1 MNMRTQNDLLQLAG
15 QYATER
21 RVPVNTIVK
30 EILHYEIL
38 YALGQSGA
46 SSALTFQG
54 GTALRLCYQGTRY
67 SEDLDFAAGASFD
80 AATMEPFADLLR
92 REIGEAYGLSV
103 EIKAPKDKP
112 ASDGVTVDRWSARI
126 RVPQADPSIP
136 QNQVINI
143 EVASVPAHDPDLV
156 AVAANYPHLPAP
168 HKQMLILAESKQEI
182 LADKIV
188 ALGARPFLK
197 ARDIWDIKFLT
208 DLGTELD
215 VDLVAKKLA
224 DYGWEETRF
233 KECLNEQLEKLKTP
247 EKAAAFTQ
255 EMSRFVDVV
264 VAKQLENPAVVKAYM
279 QRSYALGTSA
289 MEQSLAPRPAAPSPW
304 R

>member
-1 MNMRTQNDLLQLAG
+1 MNMRTQSDLLQLAG
-15 QYATER
+15 RYATER

-46 SSALTFQG
+46 SNALAFQG

-67 SEDLDFAAGASFD
+67 SEDLDFAAGTSFD
-80 AATMEPFADLLR
+80 PATMMPFADLLQ
-92 REIGEAYGLSV
+92 REIGEAYGLEV
-103 EIKAPKDKP
+103 NIKAPKDRP
-112 ASDGVTVDRWSARI
+112 ASDGVNVARWSARV
-126 RVPQADPSIP
+126 RVPQADPSNP

-156 AVAANYPHLPAP
+156 AVATNYPHLPAP

-188 ALGARPFLK
+188 ALGAWPFLK

-215 VDLVAKKLA
+215 FDLVGRKLI
-224 DYGWEETRF
+224 DYGWEEARF
-233 KECLNEQLEKLKTP
+233 KECLSEQIEKLKTP

-255 EMSRFVDVV
+255 EMSRFVDATVI
-264 VAKQLENPAVVKAYM
+264 KQLENPAVIQAYLK
-279 QRSYALGTSA
+279 RAYALGASTIDH
-289 MEQSLAPRPAAPSPW
+289 PFAAASQQPI
-304 R
+304 